1 MIERGLTKLE
11 DLEMFIAR
19 LDIKRELSRRVPVE
33 ASHLLDDDWLVL
45 SETADILKSLK
56 DLTIWLQGGAED
68 VTHGSVLETLPAI
81 ELLLEH
87 LEHQKVVY
95 QDYTEPC
102 NTEQAKEGPFHQQAT
117 DELSPAHST
126 RR

>member
-56 DLTIWLQGGAED
+56 DPSPSGFKAEPRMLLTALSWRL
-68 VTHGSVLETLPAI
+68 S
-81 ELLLEH
+81 LLSS
-87 LEHQKVVY
+87 
-95 QDYTEPC
+95 
-102 NTEQAKEGPFHQQAT
+102 FFW
-117 DELSPAHST
+117 SI
-126 RR
+126 